1 MTKKTDSGIS
11 SILMP
16 ILYGILAI
24 VIAMLVCWS
33 GQYPYGSETMNHIYW
48 GDVVYSSLKEGNMF
62 VLYDPTWY
70 NGIEFFRYV
79 SPLPAYFMAM
89 CQALAGGDPLDGYLV
104 FVGLVFFISA
114 LSWFFIGKKR
124 GRTVLGAFLGLIWF
138 FMPNNLFVMFSEG
151 DLGHGLCMVIVPFLV
166 SGVYDY
172 LGDGKWTRLIKI
184 MVAFAGI
191 ALCDLDYMV
200 MFGIGI
206 ILFMLIYACMYG
218 KWMRFL
224 QIVIAMVLSVLV
236 LGIWSVSATM
246 VGMGTANVENM
257 QHYFQSIIKT
267 LNPVE
272 RINSANRYYYFGLAA
287 FILSVF
293 GLACGKKKTAPGF
306 LVSIV
311 LLITTAASMY
321 YIFSI
326 IPGKE
331 YLMMCQYISLALCFA
346 LYAFL
351 KWDSLKKGI
360 VVIVCILLAVDIV
373 PSLELVYGT
382 LSGVSV
388 EERFGDQNETTMI
401 AKAKE
406 VCQQRMALLDGS
418 ELESMG
424 AYLVSGYDNG
434 KLASLGGDWSFAAT
448 SSNISQVNRALANGF
463 YVYLFD
469 RCKELGNDTVLIKVS
484 QLNTASVPEELID
497 SAAATVGYEMIASSE
512 FYRLY
517 DMDVEGNWGVVSDYP
532 AIGIGTGSYII
543 SLGFPAVEETT
554 SPNLNDYTF
563 EELSQ
568 YKLIY
573 LSGFT
578 YEDKQEAEELIIRL
592 SEAGV
597 RIVIMADGIPEDS
610 SSHTNDFLGVI
621 CNDISFSNGY
631 PLLDT
636 KLGLLDCDFF
646 PAGNEEWRTVYVNG
660 LDEVWGTVKENEMEL
675 DFYGTVKNDNIIV
688 VGLNL
693 TYYYS
698 ITQDE
703 GVGELL
709 SDITGIGIGVLPDRE
724 IVPLQVE
731 FDYTSVIIT
740 SQNNNV
746 NTTLAYHD
754 MFNGKLNFTTENNL
768 LYVNAGTTKISFS
781 YPYLL
786 AGVIV
791 TVIASGITAAFLWWV
806 RNREKAD
813 EKENKEKMDNKE

>member
-1 MTKKTDSGIS
+1 MKEKTSSGIS
-11 SILMP
+11 SVLIP

-48 GDVVYSSLKEGNMF
+48 GDTVYNSIKDGNLI

-70 NGIEFFRYV
+70 NGIEFFRFV
-79 SPLPAYFMAM
+79 SPLPSYFMAM
-89 CQALAGGDPLDGYLV
+89 CQAVGGGDPLDGYLV
-104 FVGLVFFISA
+104 FVGLVYFISA
-114 LSWFFIGKKR
+114 MSWFFIGKKR
-124 GRTVLGAFLGLIWF
+124 GRVWLGAFLGAIWF
-138 FMPNNLFVMFSEG
+138 FMPNNLFVMFFEG
-151 DLGHGLCMVIVPFLV
+151 DLAHAFCMVIIPFFV

-172 LGDGKWTRLIKI
+172 LNDGKWTRLIKI

-191 ALCDLDYMV
+191 AMCDLNYMV
-200 MFGIGI
+200 MFGIGTV
-206 ILFMLIYACMYG
+206 LFMLIYACLYNQW
-218 KWMRFL
+218 KRIL
-224 QIVIAMVLSVLV
+224 QVFIAMVLSILV
-236 LGIWSVSATM
+236 IGVWSISAAM
-246 VGMGTANVENM
+246 VGMGTNSVEAM
-257 QHYFQSIIKT
+257 PHYFQSIIKT
-267 LNPVE
+267 LNPIE
-272 RINSANRYYYFGLAA
+272 RIQSLNRYYYFGISVFVLA
-287 FILSVF
+287 VF

-306 LVSIV
+306 LVALV
-311 LLITTAASMY
+311 LLASTAASMY
-321 YIFSI
+321 YVLSL

-351 KWDSLKKGI
+351 KWDTLKKVI
-360 VVIVCILLAVDIV
+360 SVIVCVLLVIDVI
-373 PSLELVYGT
+373 PSLDLIYGT

-388 EERFGDQNETTMI
+388 EERFDDQDETTMI

-418 ELESMG
+418 ELESIG
-424 AYLVSGYDNG
+424 AYLVSGYTDG
-434 KLASLGGDWSFAAT
+434 KMATLGGDWTFAAT
-448 SSNISQVNRALANGF
+448 DTNIFQVNRALTNGF
-463 YVYLFD
+463 YSYLFD

-484 QLNTASVPEELID
+484 QLNTSPVPEALID
-497 SAAATVGYEMIASSE
+497 SAAALSGYELVSTSE

-517 DMDVEGNWGVVSDYP
+517 DMDIEGNWGVVSDYQ
-532 AIGIGTGSYII
+532 AIGIGTGGYII
-543 SLGFPAVEETT
+543 SLGFPAVEET
-554 SPNLNDYTF
+554 SSHNLNDYTF
-563 EELSQ
+563 EELSK

-578 YEDKQEAEELIIRL
+578 YEDKQEAEELILRL

-610 SSHTNDFLGVI
+610 SSHSNDFLGVV

-636 KLGLLDCDFF
+636 KIGLLDCDFF
-646 PAGNEEWRTVYVNG
+646 PAGNEEWKTVYVNG
-660 LDEVWGTVKENEMEL
+660 LDDVWGTVQENEMSL

-703 GVGELL
+703 YIGELL
-709 SDITGIGIGVLPDRE
+709 NDVTGFNVGSLPDRR
-724 IVPLQVE
+724 IVPLQIE
-731 FDYTSVIIT
+731 YDYDSITIT
-740 SQNNNV
+740 SPENNV

-754 MFNGKLNFTTENNL
+754 MYTGKMNVSTENNL
-768 LYVNAGTTKISFS
+768 LYVNAGKTKIGFT
-781 YPYLL
+781 YPHL
-786 AGVIV
+786 AWGLVV
-791 TVIASGITAAFLWWV
+791 TILASAVTAVFLWWV
-806 RNREKAD
+806 RKD
-813 EKENKEKMDNKE
+813 EKK

>member
-1 MTKKTDSGIS
+1 MTKKSDSGIS
-11 SILMP
+11 SILIP
-16 ILYGILAI
+16 ILYGLIAI
-24 VIAMLVCWS
+24 VVAMLVCWS
-33 GQYPYGSETMNHIYW
+33 GQYPFGSETMNHIYW
-48 GDVVYSSLKEGNMF
+48 GDVVYNALKDGNMF

-70 NGIEFFRYV
+70 NGIEFFRFV
-79 SPLPAYFMAM
+79 SPLPAYFLAM
-89 CQALAGGDPLDGYLV
+89 CQAIAGGDPLDGYLV
-104 FVGLVFFISA
+104 FVGFVFLISA
-114 LSWFFIGKKR
+114 LSWFFIGKRR

-138 FMPNNLFVMFSEG
+138 FMPNNLFVMFFEG
-151 DLGHGLCMVIVPFLV
+151 DLAHALCMVIVPFLV

-172 LGDGKWTRLIKI
+172 INDGKWTRLIKI
-184 MVAFAGI
+184 MIAFAGI
-191 ALCDLDYMV
+191 ALCDLNYMV
-200 MFGIGI
+200 MFGLGI
-206 ILFMLIYACMYG
+206 VLFMLIYACMYG
-218 KWMRFL
+218 KWMRML

-236 LGIWSVSATM
+236 LGIWSVSASM
-246 VGMGTANVENM
+246 VSMGTANIEKM

-272 RINSANRYYYFGLAA
+272 RIQSANKYYYFGLAA
-287 FILSVF
+287 FVLSIF

-306 LVSIV
+306 LVAIV
-311 LLITTAASMY
+311 LLLSTVASMY
-321 YIFSI
+321 YVFSI

-331 YLMMCQYISLALCFA
+331 YLMMCQYISLALCFV
-346 LYAFL
+346 LYTFL
-351 KWDSLKKGI
+351 KWDSLKKVI
-360 VVIVCILLAVDIV
+360 TVIVCILLVVDIV
-373 PSLELVYGT
+373 PSLELIYGT
-382 LSGVSV
+382 LNGVSV
-388 EERFGDQNETTMI
+388 EERFGDQDETTMI

-418 ELESMG
+418 ELETMG
-424 AYLVSGYDNG
+424 AYLVSGYENG

-448 SSNISQVNRALANGF
+448 RSNISQVNRALTNGF
-463 YVYLFD
+463 YRYLFD

-484 QLNTASVPEELID
+484 QLNTTPVPEEMID

-517 DMDVEGNWGVVSDYP
+517 DMDIEGNWGVVSEYP
-532 AIGIGTGSYII
+532 AIGIGTGAYII
-543 SLGFPAVEETT
+543 SLGFPAVEETI

-563 EELSQ
+563 EELSK

-578 YEDKQEAEELIIRL
+578 YDDKAYAEDLVIRL

-610 SSHTNDFLGVI
+610 SSQTSDFLGLV

-646 PAGNEEWRTVYVNG
+646 PAGNEEWKTVYVNG
-660 LDEVWGTVKENEMEL
+660 LDEVWGTVQENEMEL

-703 GVGELL
+703 GIGELL
-709 SDITGIGIGVLPDRE
+709 SDITGMGVGSLPGRK
-724 IVPLQVE
+724 IVPLQVDY
-731 FDYTSVIIT
+731 DYTSVTIT
-740 SQNNNV
+740 SQYNNV

-754 MFNGKLNFTTENNL
+754 MFNGKLNFSTENNL

-781 YPYLL
+781 YPYLIV
-786 AGVIV
+786 GMIV
-791 TVIASGITAAFLWWV
+791 TVIACGATVAFLWVV
-806 RNREKAD
+806 RKTEKSA
-813 EKENKEKMDNKE
+813 ENNKKEINNKE